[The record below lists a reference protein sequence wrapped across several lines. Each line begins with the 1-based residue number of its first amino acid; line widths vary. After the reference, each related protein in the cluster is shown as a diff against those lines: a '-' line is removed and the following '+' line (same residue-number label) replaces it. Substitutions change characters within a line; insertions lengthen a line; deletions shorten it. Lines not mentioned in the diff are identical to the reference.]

1 MEQINKQFVIG
12 GASAQEQQNALVQLS
27 QAMSAGAL
35 RGEELNSILDAAPGI
50 ARAIEQSMGW
60 AEGSIKS
67 YAEKGMV
74 TAETVKASMLNMA
87 DQTDTAFES
96 MSVTFS
102 QVLTDIQDDAIIAF
116 QPVLQSLNDIANSEA
131 FNSLVDTAIQ
141 GLTTLANSEAL
152 QRFVSEIE
160 NMLNTLNQSGFFAG
174 VVNGVAAAFQFLI
187 AIATVAFD
195 LLGGMAGFI
204 AENWSII
211 APVIYG
217 VAALAAYCIALGIYN
232 GIQLISNGIKAASA
246 FAENVHAASL
256 AMETGQT
263 FAATVAQYGFNAAL
277 MACPITWII
286 IMVIALIAIFYAVI
300 GAINKFAGT
309 SISATGVICGAFM
322 VALAIISN
330 IFVTLWNVVVD
341 VFVLIYNLIVEVA
354 NFIANAFTDPV
365 GSVCRLFFGLADTVL
380 GVLETLA
387 SAVDTLFGSNL
398 AGAVSGWRET
408 LSGWVDDTFGKGEE
422 VWEKIDGS
430 SLKLERYD
438 YKDAYDSGYSFGKGI
453 DESVSNLFDPSS
465 SFGGNE
471 MKSVSGVYKQPGGG
485 AGFGGGAGGSAAPA
499 AQIAANTGQT
509 AANTAAIADSLDVSN
524 EQLKYLRDVAER
536 DAVNRFTTASIKV
549 EMTNN
554 NNVSSGMDL
563 DGIVDSLTTAVGD
576 AMSKTATGV
585 HF

>member
-1 MEQINKQFVIG
+1 M
-12 GASAQEQQNALVQLS
+12 
-27 QAMSAGAL
+27 
-35 RGEELNSILDAAPGI
+35 RPPGI

-87 DQTDTAFES
+87 GQTDTAFES

-160 NMLNTLNQSGFFAG
+160 NMLDTLNQSVFFGGF
-174 VVNGVAAAFQFLI
+174 VNGAVIAFQFLI
-187 AIATVAFD
+187 SIATAAFD

-322 VALAIISN
+322 FALAVISN

-354 NFIANAFTDPV
+354 NFITNVFTDPV

-408 LSGWVDDTFGKGEE
+408 LS
-422 VWEKIDGS
+422 
-430 SLKLERYD
+430 
-438 YKDAYDSGYSFGKGI
+438 A
-453 DESVSNLFDPSS
+453 
-465 SFGGNE
+465 
-471 MKSVSGVYKQPGGG
+471 
-485 AGFGGGAGGSAAPA
+485 
-499 AQIAANTGQT
+499 
-509 AANTAAIADSLDVSN
+509 
-524 EQLKYLRDVAER
+524 
-536 DAVNRFTTASIKV
+536 
-549 EMTNN
+549 
-554 NNVSSGMDL
+554 
-563 DGIVDSLTTAVGD
+563 
-576 AMSKTATGV
+576 
-585 HF
+585 